1 MIKNILFDMGQ
12 LLIKFEPLYF
22 IKREGISDS
31 EDTKILLRE
40 IYQSKEWPMMDRGRL
55 TEEEMVEIVKKRIPE
70 RLHKYLKR
78 LICEWFDPIE
88 EIEGMYDVVKG
99 LKKNGYKLI
108 LLSNASYKQKDYWL
122 NIPCHV
128 FFDERVVSSEVKLCK
143 PQPEIFKY
151 VLDKYNLKPEETV
164 FMDDSI
170 SNCEAADYV
179 GINAIVFHGDVQE
192 LIAKYKELGVKV
204 D

>member
-1 MIKNILFDMGQ
+1 MGQ
-12 LLIKFEPLYF
+12 VLIKYEPLYF

-40 IYQSKEWPMMDRGRL
+40 IYHSKEWPMMDRGRL
-55 TEEEMVEIVKKRIPE
+55 TEEELVEIVKKRTPE
-70 RLHKYLKR
+70 RLHKYLHR

-88 EIEGMYDVVKG
+88 EIEGMYDLVKN

-128 FFDERVVSSEVKLCK
+128 FFDERVVSSEVKMCK
-143 PQPEIFKY
+143 PQPELYRY
-151 VLDKYNLKPEETV
+151 VLDKYNLKAEETA
-164 FMDDSI
+164 FMDDNI
-170 SNCEAADYV
+170 SNVEAADYV
-179 GINAIVFHGDVQE
+179 GINAIVYHNDINE
-192 LIAKYKELGVKV
+192 LIEKFKSLGINT